1 MPCVY
6 VNVSYGYNGV
16 RIHESYVGHMFHV
29 HVLYL
34 SHVHKLNYFV
44 FPFVYLKEIMEY
56 EYTNHMSI
64 HMFHVHVLYLS
75 HVHKRN
81 TQVWCERLVF
91 FCLVVISHK
100 RVLGRQSA

>member
-6 VNVSYGYNGV
+6 VNVSYGYDGV

-29 HVLYL
+29 QVLYL
-34 SHVHKLNYFV
+34 SHVHKRKLLCV
-44 FPFVYLKEIMEY
+44 SIFVYLKDIMEY
-56 EYTNHMSI
+56 EYTNRMSI

-81 TQVWCERLVF
+81 TQVCV
-91 FCLVVISHK
+91 
-100 RVLGRQSA
+100 